1 MVTDHGR
8 RGDELTAVANTL
20 QVVLCCDY
28 SHVGVVKLSYF
39 VELDLYG
46 KAT

>member
-8 RGDELTAVANTL
+8 QGDELTAVAKTL
-20 QVVLCCDY
+20 QVVLCCDC
-28 SHVGVVKLSYF
+28 SHVGVIKLSYF
-39 VELDLYG
+39 VNLDLYG